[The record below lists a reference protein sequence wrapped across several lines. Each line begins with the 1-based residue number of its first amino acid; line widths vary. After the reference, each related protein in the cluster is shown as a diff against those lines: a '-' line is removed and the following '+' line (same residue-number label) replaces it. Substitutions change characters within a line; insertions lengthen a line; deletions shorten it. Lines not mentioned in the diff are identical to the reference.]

1 MKEKELNTKIIRKY
15 WKEVVIRAFKPL
27 WAEMTMR
34 VVIITVVLLLLIMG
48 ISGIFL
54 TLGWTQVSFLANRI
68 TEFQVGLS
76 TFSLTLAVF
85 VVLFILSIYSVP
97 AKMYDE
103 LGGFIENPFLLRA
116 RPPLPKHQSEE
127 RYASI
132 DVINTSHV
140 TIEKCFLTLD
150 DILDNDGNSI
160 IYSQ

>member
-1 MKEKELNTKIIRKY
+1 MLMSRKQRLIVSY
-15 WKEVVIRAFKPL
+15 L
-27 WAEMTMR
+27 TMR
-34 VVIITVVLLLLIMG
+34 RTIGVLGIALPLVVV
-48 ISGIFL
+48 
-54 TLGWTQVSFLANRI
+54 
-68 TEFQVGLS
+68 
-76 TFSLTLAVF
+76 
-85 VVLFILSIYSVP
+85 
-97 AKMYDE
+97 